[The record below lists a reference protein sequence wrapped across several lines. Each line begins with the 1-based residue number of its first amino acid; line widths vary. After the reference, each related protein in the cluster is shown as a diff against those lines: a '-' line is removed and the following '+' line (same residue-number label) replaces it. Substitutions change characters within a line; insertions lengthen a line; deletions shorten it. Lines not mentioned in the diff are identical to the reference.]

1 VANEQAMREILIDLN
16 ALKSNLKYLKT
27 KANCPVLAVVKADAY
42 GHGLI
47 PCAKAA
53 VAAGADWLGTALLE
67 EAFQLREAGIKAPIL
82 AWLLPPG
89 ENYQSAV
96 SAGIDLGVSSL
107 AVFDEI
113 NSIPN
118 ARIHLE
124 VESGMGR
131 GGFSNEW
138 PELLKRDLSK
148 VVGVFTHLARADEP
162 KQAQNQTQITNFE
175 SFVAQLKKH
184 GVNPIRH
191 VANSAATLSNPA
203 ATFDLVRVG
212 ISMYGLSPLAK
223 DSDLKPVMKV
233 RAKLVLVK
241 ELPAGHP
248 IGYGATESTLRETK
262 IGIVS
267 MGYADGI
274 PRIAKGAGVTFDGKP
289 APMIGRVSM
298 DQFAVDLGPDSNAKS
313 GDWVTVIGESYDA
326 YAWAEACN
334 TIHYEVTT
342 RISSRIKR
350 DYVD

>member
-1 VANEQAMREILIDLN
+1 MREIIIDLG
-16 ALKSNLKYLKT
+16 ALKSNLQYIKS
-27 KANCPVLAVVKADAY
+27 KANTSILAVVKADAY

-53 VAAGADWLGTALLE
+53 VEAGADWLGTALLE
-67 EAFQLREAGIKAPIL
+67 EAMQLRQAGIKIPIL

-89 ENYQSAV
+89 EDYESAV
-96 SAGIDLGVSSL
+96 KAGIDLGVSSL

-113 NSIPN
+113 NAIPG

-131 GGFSNEW
+131 GGFADEW

-162 KQAQNQTQITNFE
+162 EQAQNRLQIANFKK
-175 SFVAQLKKH
+175 FVADLKAQ
-184 GVNPIRH
+184 GINPIRH
-191 VANSAATLSNPA
+191 IANSAATFSNPE

-212 ISMYGLSPLAK
+212 ITMYGLSPLNKAA
-223 DSDLKPVMKV
+223 DLKPVMKV

-241 ELPAGHP
+241 ELPEGHP
-248 IGYGATESTLRETK
+248 IGYGATEHTSHQTK

-274 PRIAKGAGVTFDGKP
+274 PRNAKGAGVTIDGKS

-298 DQFAVDLGPDSNAKS
+298 DQFAVDLGPDSSAKS
-313 GDWVTVIGESYDA
+313 GDWVTVIGENYDA
-326 YAWAEACN
+326 YAWAEACK
-334 TIHYEVTT
+334 TIHYEITT
-342 RISSRIKR
+342 RISSRIQR
-350 DYVD
+350 NYLE